1 MSAVRRRRVAS
12 AAGALALTAAA
23 TLAATGT
30 AHAAGYNG
38 KCGTGYALV
47 ESANIGSVGTV
58 HLTWNASTGKN
69 CVVTVRNSAGPAV
82 WMEAWVTRLATGG
95 GDVDNG
101 SYTSYAGPVYIDGRN
116 TCIAFGGTIGNESV
130 TRGPGHCS

>member
-1 MSAVRRRRVAS
+1 MSAIRRRRVAS

-38 KCGTGYALV
+38 KCGAGYTVV

-58 HLTWNASTGKN
+58 HLTWNPSTGKN
-69 CVVTVRNSAGPAV
+69 CVVTVRNSGGPAV

-101 SYTSYAGPVYIDGRN
+101 FYTSYAGPVYIDGRK
-116 TCIAFGGTIGNESV
+116 TCIAFGGSIGNEDV